1 MPKGS
6 NSFKNNPERARLAG
20 KKSSRALPPD
30 LKDARLVNSNLF
42 EHTIY
47 KYLGLSVAELNVLLK
62 DNSIPA
68 RDMVVIRILALAIQ
82 HGDTARLNFL
92 LERTI
97 GKVADKLDLRA
108 AVVTKSLHDQI
119 VEEIEKGE
127 VVDV

>member
-20 KKSSRALPPD
+20 KKSSRAMPPD

-108 AVVTKSLHDQI
+108 AVVTGSLHDRIMQ
-119 VEEIEKGE
+119 EIENADK
-127 VVDV
+127 

>member
-20 KKSSRALPPD
+20 KKSSRAMPPD

-62 DNSIPA
+62 DNTIPA

-108 AVVTKSLHDQI
+108 AVVTGSLHDRIMQ
-119 VEEIEKGE
+119 EIENADK
-127 VVDV
+127 